1 MPSMPPPAPLLCSVP
16 GCTYETPPG
25 APTWEACIT
34 LLTTHAQSVHGAG
47 GTQQATPTGSKLE
60 KLPRPVFTLNMNVS
74 QWSFTV
80 IQWENYIKQSAISPE
95 VKLMQLQAAC
105 DDQLRQ
111 RVFDTGVYSSLNT
124 AELFLEKMKE
134 LAVIVVHKAIH
145 LMNLWK
151 MQQQS
156 DEPIRAFV
164 ARLTSTADMCAMI
177 VECTNQTCKKKICYR
192 DQVVHQLIIHG
203 MRHNNIRVRVLSRN
217 TAGELTSLDKL
228 IDYIAAEEAGT
239 AEASDLVSDAHL
251 VGGIN
256 RNRSTY
262 TQQKRKCRNCGGPR
276 HTPANSPEDR
286 EKLCPAWG
294 KKCEKCNKM
303 HHVAKACKSSIST
316 NASIQA
322 SNTEKSDNAADTKAA
337 TSAGLFSLESF
348 NQLPCTPSDVPSI
361 LNYIRTGEG
370 PVTTLPLPTQ
380 IKI

>member
-1 MPSMPPPAPLLCSVP
+1 
-16 GCTYETPPG
+16 
-25 APTWEACIT
+25 
-34 LLTTHAQSVHGAG
+34 
-47 GTQQATPTGSKLE
+47 
-60 KLPRPVFTLNMNVS
+60 MNES

-177 VECTNQTCKKKICYR
+177 VECTNQACKKKICYR

-203 MRHNNIRVRVLSRN
+203 MRDNNIRVRVQEH
-217 TAGELTSLDKL
+217 G
-228 IDYIAAEEAGT
+228 
-239 AEASDLVSDAHL
+239 
-251 VGGIN
+251 
-256 RNRSTY
+256 
-262 TQQKRKCRNCGGPR
+262 
-276 HTPANSPEDR
+276 
-286 EKLCPAWG
+286 W
-294 KKCEKCNKM
+294 
-303 HHVAKACKSSIST
+303 
-316 NASIQA
+316 
-322 SNTEKSDNAADTKAA
+322 
-337 TSAGLFSLESF
+337 
-348 NQLPCTPSDVPSI
+348 
-361 LNYIRTGEG
+361 
-370 PVTTLPLPTQ
+370 
-380 IKI
+380 